1 MLIIATV
8 KEALKKMCDWFDL
21 IASHQSVAI
30 PNVPNGDLF
39 AEIEILKETIEVRD
53 QTIRGL
59 QDENKALK
67 EEIELLKRC

>member
-1 MLIIATV
+1 
-8 KEALKKMCDWFDL
+8 MCDWFDL
-21 IASHQSVAI
+21 VVSHQGMTI
-30 PNVPNGDLF
+30 PNVPNADLY

-67 EEIELLKRC
+67 EEINLLKRC

>member
-1 MLIIATV
+1 
-8 KEALKKMCDWFDL
+8 MCCLVDV
-21 IASHQSVAI
+21 IESHQGATI
-30 PNVPNGDLF
+30 PNGDLY
-39 AEIEILKETIEVRD
+39 AEIEILKETIGVRE

>member
-1 MLIIATV
+1 MLIITIVEEV
-8 KEALKKMCDWFDL
+8 KNMLDH
-21 IASHQSVAI
+21 IASYQSMAM
-30 PNVPNGDLF
+30 PNVPNADLI
-39 AEIEILKETIEVRD
+39 AEIEILHETIKVRE